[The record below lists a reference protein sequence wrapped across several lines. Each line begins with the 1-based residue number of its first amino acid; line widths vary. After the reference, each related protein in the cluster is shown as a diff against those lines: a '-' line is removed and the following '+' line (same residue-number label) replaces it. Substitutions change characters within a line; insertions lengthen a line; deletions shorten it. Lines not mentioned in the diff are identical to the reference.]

1 MPSIVLLKLRSS
13 GRDPY
18 VEAFRAAGW
27 DVEVVSPIEVSPL
40 PQGQAELTRAVAHP
54 ASWGGIALTSPRAA
68 AAAAQAGDAWA
79 GPIWAVGEATAAWA
93 RRLGPDVRGAEAGTA
108 RALADRI
115 VADAPAGT
123 VLFPC
128 GQRRREALPARLA
141 AAGIPVREIRVYTTA
156 LRPGPLLGGSPQP
169 GADVAVAFF
178 SPSGVEAALADP
190 SFPWA
195 ARLAA
200 IGPTTAAA
208 LRDAGAAPAVA
219 ATPTP
224 AALLAALA

>member
-1 MPSIVLLKLRSS
+1 MPSIVLLKLRPS

-40 PQGQAELTRAVAHP
+40 SQGQAELARAVARP
-54 ASWGGIALTSPRAA
+54 APWGGIALTSPRAA
-68 AAAAQAGDAWA
+68 AAAAQAGDAWP
-79 GPIWAVGEATAAWA
+79 GPIWVVGEATAAWA
-93 RRLGPDVRGAEAGTA
+93 RRVGPDVRGAEAGTA

-156 LRPGPLLGGSPQP
+156 LRPGPLLDTPRP
-169 GADVAVAFF
+169 DAVVAFF

-208 LRDAGAAPAVA
+208 LRDAGSAPSAVA